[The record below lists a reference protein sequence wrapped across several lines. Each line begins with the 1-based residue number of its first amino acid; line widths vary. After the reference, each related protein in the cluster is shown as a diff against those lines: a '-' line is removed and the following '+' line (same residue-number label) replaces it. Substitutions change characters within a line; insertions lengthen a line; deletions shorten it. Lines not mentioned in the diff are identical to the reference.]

1 MKKILIVDDEKYARF
16 LYMEILGKDYE
27 FTEVEDGVEAIEE
40 LKSDTYDLALVDLNL
55 PFIRGEEVI
64 KQVIGKL
71 KKTKIVI
78 ISALNQEKIV
88 DGLKGLGVV
97 GLITKPIDDIK
108 QLKESVKKWCE

>member
-16 LYMEILGKDYE
+16 LYMEILGKNYE
-27 FTEVEDGVEAIEE
+27 FTEVEDGIEAIEE
-40 LKSDTYDLALVDLNL
+40 LESDTYDLALVDLNL

-78 ISALNQEKIV
+78 ISALKQEELIKE
-88 DGLKGLGVV
+88 LTELGIV
-97 GLITKPIDDIK
+97 GLITKPINDIK
-108 QLKESVKKWCE
+108 ELKESVKKWCE